1 MDYTKLY
8 INGDWVEPNSKEFI
22 DVENPATKE
31 IISKVPRSNEID
43 VNKAIEAAH
52 NAFETWQFTTIEDR
66 TTLVNKLYDELI
78 KRVDIM
84 AETIVKELGC
94 GIKFARNVQV
104 IPYLDDIKKYVKLV
118 NEYKFEE
125 EFENYTVRKEPVG
138 VIGALT
144 PWNYPLGQ
152 ITKKIIPALLT
163 GNTVVL
169 KPSQNTP
176 LVAYLLT
183 DAIHASGFPEGV
195 FNLVTGKGSEVGD
208 LIAQHKDV
216 NMISFTGSTMGGIE
230 VGKVALNDVKK
241 LALELGGKSPSI
253 VLKGADYRLAV
264 QKTLDKVYNNTG
276 QTCSAYSRMIVPK
289 EDKENIENLVVEMTK
304 TYKFGNPKDPE
315 TIIGPLVSKKQFEKV
330 KSYIQKGID
339 EGAKLLIGEIPK
351 DDQDGYFVGPT
362 VFANVD
368 NNMKI
373 ARDEIFGPVLSIIPY
388 ETEEEAIRIANDT
401 VYGLSGGVFG
411 PEEKALSIAKKI
423 KTGSIVVNEGGFN
436 HQAPFG
442 GFKQSG
448 IGREG
453 GVFGLEE
460 YLEVKAIFK

>member
-8 INGDWVEPNSKEFI
+8 INGDWIESNSKEFI

-43 VNKAIEAAH
+43 VKKAIEAAH

-78 KRVDIM
+78 NRVDIM

-94 GIKFARNVQV
+94 GIKFAKNVQV

-125 EFENYTVRKEPVG
+125 KFENYTVRKEPIG

-183 DAIHASGFPEGV
+183 DAIHASGFPKGV

-304 TYKFGNPKDPE
+304 TYKFGHPKDPE

-362 VFANVD
+362 VFTNVD

-373 ARDEIFGPVLSIIPY
+373 ARDEIFGPVLCIIPY